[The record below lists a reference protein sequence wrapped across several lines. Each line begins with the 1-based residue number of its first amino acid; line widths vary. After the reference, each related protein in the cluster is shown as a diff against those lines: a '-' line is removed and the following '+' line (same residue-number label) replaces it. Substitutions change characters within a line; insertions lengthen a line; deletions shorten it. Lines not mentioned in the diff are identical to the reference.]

1 MKEGEPTVI
10 EIMGPSVFFGRYTI
24 DTLIQYFNIPMT
36 LPRQIS
42 TLVVGGGPAGIV
54 SLKYTVEYGEAWSEG
69 EEPLLIEMEPEI
81 GGTFRYASILARYF
95 N

>member
-1 MKEGEPTVI
+1 M
-10 EIMGPSVFFGRYTI
+10 SF
-24 DTLIQYFNIPMT
+24 
-36 LPRQIS
+36 PRQIS

-69 EEPLLIEMEPEI
+69 EEPLLIDMESEI
-81 GGTFRYASILARYF
+81 GGTFRYTFIFVGGF